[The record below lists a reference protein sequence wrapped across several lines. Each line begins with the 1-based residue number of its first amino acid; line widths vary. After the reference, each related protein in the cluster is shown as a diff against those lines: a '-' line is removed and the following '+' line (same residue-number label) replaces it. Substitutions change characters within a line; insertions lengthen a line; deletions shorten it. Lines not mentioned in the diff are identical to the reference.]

1 MGDNAE
7 SVKSLSG
14 AMTSALSD
22 MGLGLGGLEKA
33 FNAATVASTGFKTA
47 LDLLKAHPI
56 IAVITIFLGLLFKI
70 KEAIEKNE
78 EASDAWSFA
87 MAAF

>member
-1 MGDNAE
+1 
-7 SVKSLSG
+7 
-14 AMTSALSD
+14 MTSALSD

-33 FNAATVASTGFKTA
+33 FNAATLASNGFKAA

-56 IAVITIFLGLLFKI
+56 IAAFTILLGVLFKI
-70 KEAIEKNE
+70 KSAIENNE